1 MFDKKALGIR
11 FFSCYPGKSR
21 RELAILFGVGKSAV
35 IEWANKGT
43 VPWSKLKFL
52 SDSQAINWD
61 WILEGLEPKESR
73 KTAVTPDSTNPNFDR
88 AGINQRF
95 LSLFPEM
102 TLTQIASVLNV
113 TSGAVSGWNRNFSQ
127 VSWKRLCHAVD
138 SFAVRWDWLIDGL
151 EPKYRNRQKQR

>member
-1 MFDKKALGIR
+1 MLDKKAISSR

-21 RELAILFGVGKSAV
+21 RDLAILFCVGKSAI
-35 IEWANKGT
+35 IEWATKGT

-52 SDSQAINWD
+52 SDSQAISWD
-61 WILEGLEPKESR
+61 WILEGLEPKESP
-73 KTAVTPDSTNPNFDR
+73 KAAVIPDSTSPSFDR

-95 LSLFPEM
+95 LSLFPKM
-102 TLTQIASVLNV
+102 TLTQIAAVLNV

-127 VSWKRLCHAVD
+127 VSWERLCNAVD

-151 EPKYRNRQKQR
+151 EPKYRDQQK